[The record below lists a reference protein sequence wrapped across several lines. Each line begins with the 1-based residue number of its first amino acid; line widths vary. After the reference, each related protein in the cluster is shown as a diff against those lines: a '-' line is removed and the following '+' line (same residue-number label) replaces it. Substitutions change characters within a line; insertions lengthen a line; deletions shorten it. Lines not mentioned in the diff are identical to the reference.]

1 MCVAT
6 HNPGCTARKDS
17 TALGVD
23 GGILWASMDWEYK
36 VTTIHVRS
44 FILYAL
50 LRILENCYSQ
60 TQGASGSGI
69 HC

>member
-6 HNPGCTARKDS
+6 HNLGCTPRKDS
-17 TALGVD
+17 AALDVD

-44 FILYAL
+44 FILYTL

-69 HC
+69 HY